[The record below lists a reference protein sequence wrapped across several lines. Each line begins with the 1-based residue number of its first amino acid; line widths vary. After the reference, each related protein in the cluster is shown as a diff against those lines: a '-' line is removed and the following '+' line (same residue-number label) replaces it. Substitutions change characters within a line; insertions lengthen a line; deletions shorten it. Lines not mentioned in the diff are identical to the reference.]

1 MTEADADDA
10 ELVPAPLVAVTVN
23 VYPVADCRPVTV
35 IGLDAPAP
43 VKLPGLEVTV
53 YDVTGSLLV
62 AGAVNDTVAAPLLYA
77 RLVPTFEADTLV
89 GTVGAALAPLDT
101 GPISLAIFSL
111 PDFLCNAQ

>member
-10 ELVPAPLVAVTVN
+10 ELVPAALVAVTVK
-23 VYPVADCRPVTV
+23 VYPVADCSPDTV
-35 IGLDAPAP
+35 IGLKAP
-43 VKLPGLEVTV
+43 VPVNPPGLDVTV
-53 YDVTGSLLV
+53 YEVIGSLLV
-62 AGAVNDTVAAPLLYA
+62 AGALNDTVAAPLLYP